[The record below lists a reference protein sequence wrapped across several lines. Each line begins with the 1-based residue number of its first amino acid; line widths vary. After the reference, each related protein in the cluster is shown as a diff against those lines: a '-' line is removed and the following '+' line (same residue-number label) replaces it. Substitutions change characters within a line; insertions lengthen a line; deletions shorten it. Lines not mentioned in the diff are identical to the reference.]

1 MLPTLTRPIT
11 RLLPSTRRTM
21 SNYLSSLPVSSEYAE
36 EAKVAVAAVLRA
48 CHITQ
53 KVQKAIKKQVTEEK
67 PDKSPVT
74 GEWHEFDLYGCRGWK
89 EAVGWEGGDEGG

>member
-1 MLPTLTRPIT
+1 MLLTLTRLLSSSR
-11 RLLPSTRRTM
+11 RLIM
-21 SNYLSSLPVSSEYAE
+21 SNYVSHLPVSPEYAS

-53 KVQKAIKKQVTEEK
+53 KVQKAIKKVATEEK

-74 GEWHEFDLYGCRGWK
+74 GECINRMSGMGER
-89 EAVGWEGGDEGG
+89 V

>member
-1 MLPTLTRPIT
+1 MLPTLI
-11 RLLPSTRRTM
+11 RRSARIM
-21 SNYLSSLPVSSEYAE
+21 SNYIQTIPASSEYAA

-53 KVQKAIKKQVTEEK
+53 KVQKAIKQTTTEEK

-74 GEWHEFDLYGCRGWK
+74 GEF
-89 EAVGWEGGDEGG
+89 